1 MDWTTIF
8 IDVVISIA
16 LMLIPISLC
25 IIGEVGIGILLF
37 IAILVGIIANII
49 IEFSE

>member
-8 IDVVISIA
+8 IDVVISMA
-16 LMLIPISLC
+16 LMFIPISLC
-25 IIGEVGIGILLF
+25 IIGEVALGIMIF

-49 IEFSE
+49 IELTD